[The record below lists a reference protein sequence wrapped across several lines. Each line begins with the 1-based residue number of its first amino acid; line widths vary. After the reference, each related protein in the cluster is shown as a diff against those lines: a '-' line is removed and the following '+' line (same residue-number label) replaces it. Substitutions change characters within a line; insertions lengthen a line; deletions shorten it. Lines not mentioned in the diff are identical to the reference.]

1 VVASEAL
8 GLQGAV
14 TVNKFIL
21 KSAENM
27 LTILDGL
34 LTTLTYI
41 AVSFLLFF
49 IGKIAYQLFH
59 PRVKV
64 AYELVENDNLAFAFA
79 HVGYFIGLLLSI
91 GSVMLGESE
100 GLVNDLIGIGIYG
113 LLSIVLLNLSL
124 IINDK
129 IILSNFDLKKEIF
142 DDKNVGTGI
151 VEGANAIATG
161 LVVMGAITGE
171 GYGELGPIVNVLVY
185 WILGQVILFVTS
197 KIYNLMTS
205 YDVHDHIERG
215 NIAVAVGYSGAI
227 IAIGNLIN
235 NALAHDFDSWM
246 VTVQDVGFNVI
257 VGFAFLPIARF
268 LTDKIL
274 LPGQKLTDEIVNQE
288 DPNVGAAIVE
298 AFAYV
303 GGSMLIVWA
312 L

>member
-1 VVASEAL
+1 
-8 GLQGAV
+8 
-14 TVNKFIL
+14 
-21 KSAENM
+21 M
-27 LTILDGL
+27 LSILDGL
-34 LTTLTYI
+34 LTTLTYVS
-41 AVSFLLFF
+41 VSFLLFF
-49 IGKIAYQLFH
+49 LGKMAYQLFH

-91 GSVMLGESE
+91 GSVMVGESE
-100 GLVNDLIGIGIYG
+100 GLVNDLIGIGSYG

-129 IILSNFDLKKEIF
+129 IILSKFELEKEIF
-142 DDKNVGTGI
+142 NDKNVGTGI

-171 GYGELGPIVNVLVY
+171 GFGEAGPIVNVLIY
-185 WILGQVILFVTS
+185 WISGQIILFVTS
-197 KIYNLMTS
+197 RIYNLITS
-205 YDVHDHIERG
+205 YDIHDYIEKG
-215 NIAVAVGYSGAI
+215 NAAVAVGYSGAI
-227 IAIGNLIN
+227 ISIGNLIN
-235 NALAHDFDSWM
+235 NALAHDFESWM
-246 VTVQDVGFNVI
+246 ITFQDVGFNVI

-274 LPGQKLTDEIVNQE
+274 LPGQKLTDEIINQE
-288 DPNVGAAIVE
+288 DPNVGASIVE

>member
-1 VVASEAL
+1 
-8 GLQGAV
+8 
-14 TVNKFIL
+14 
-21 KSAENM
+21 
-27 LTILDGL
+27 LDGL

-100 GLVNDLIGIGIYG
+100 GLVNDLMGIGIYG

-205 YDVHDHIERG
+205 YDVHYHIERG

>member
-1 VVASEAL
+1 MVASEAL
-8 GLQGAV
+8 GLQGVV
-14 TVNKFIL
+14 TANNFIL

-49 IGKIAYQLFH
+49 IGKMAYQLFH

-79 HVGYFIGLLLSI
+79 HVGYFIGLLLAI

-100 GLVNDLIGIGIYG
+100 GLVNDLMGIGIYG

-151 VEGANAIATG
+151 VEGANAVATG

-171 GYGELGPIVNVLVY
+171 GYGESGPIVNVLVY
-185 WILGQVILFVTS
+185 WILGQVILFITS

-246 VTVQDVGFNVI
+246 ITIQDVGFNVI

>member
-1 VVASEAL
+1 
-8 GLQGAV
+8 
-14 TVNKFIL
+14 
-21 KSAENM
+21 M

-49 IGKIAYQLFH
+49 IGKMAYQLFH

-79 HVGYFIGLLLSI
+79 HVGYFIGLLLAI

-100 GLVNDLIGIGIYG
+100 GLVNDLMGIGIYG
-113 LLSIVLLNLSL
+113 FLSIVLLNLSL

-151 VEGANAIATG
+151 VEGTNAIATG

-171 GYGELGPIVNVLVY
+171 GYGESGPIVNVLVY

-205 YDVHDHIERG
+205 YDVHYHIERG

>member
-1 VVASEAL
+1 
-8 GLQGAV
+8 
-14 TVNKFIL
+14 
-21 KSAENM
+21 M

-100 GLVNDLIGIGIYG
+100 GLVNDLMGIGIYG

-205 YDVHDHIERG
+205 YDVHYHIERG

>member
-1 VVASEAL
+1 MVASEAL

-49 IGKIAYQLFH
+49 IGKMVYQLFH
-59 PRVKV
+59 PKVKV

-79 HVGYFIGLLLSI
+79 HVGYFIGLLLAI

-100 GLVNDLIGIGIYG
+100 GLVNDLMGIGIYG

-246 VTVQDVGFNVI
+246 ITIQDVGFNVI

>member
-1 VVASEAL
+1 MVASEAL

-14 TVNKFIL
+14 TANKFIL

-49 IGKIAYQLFH
+49 IGKMAYQLFH

-79 HVGYFIGLLLSI
+79 PVGYFIGLLLAI

-100 GLVNDLIGIGIYG
+100 GLVNDLMGIGIYG

-129 IILSNFDLKKEIF
+129 IILSNFDLKREIF

-171 GYGELGPIVNVLVY
+171 GYGESGPIVNVLVY

-227 IAIGNLIN
+227 MAIGNLIN

-246 VTVQDVGFNVI
+246 VTIQDVGFNVI

-274 LPGQKLTDEIVNQE
+274 LPGQKLTDEIINQE

-298 AFAYV
+298 AFAYI

>member
-1 VVASEAL
+1 
-8 GLQGAV
+8 
-14 TVNKFIL
+14 
-21 KSAENM
+21 M
-27 LTILDGL
+27 LSILDGL
-34 LTTLTYI
+34 LTTLTYVS
-41 AVSFLLFF
+41 VSFLLFF
-49 IGKIAYQLFH
+49 LGKIVYQLFH

-79 HVGYFIGLLLSI
+79 HVGYFIGLLLAI

-100 GLVNDLIGIGIYG
+100 GLVNDLIGIGSYG

-129 IILSNFDLKKEIF
+129 IILSKFDLEKEVF
-142 DDKNVGTGI
+142 NDKNVGTGI

-171 GYGELGPIVNVLVY
+171 GFGEAGPIVNILIY
-185 WILGQVILFVTS
+185 WISGQVILFITS

-205 YDVHDHIERG
+205 YDIHDHIEKG
-215 NIAVAVGYSGAI
+215 NTAVAVGYSGAI
-227 IAIGNLIN
+227 ISIGNLIN
-235 NALAHDFDSWM
+235 NALAHDFESWM
-246 VTVQDVGFNVI
+246 ITFQDVGFNVI

-274 LPGQKLTDEIVNQE
+274 LPGQKLTDEIINQE
-288 DPNVGAAIVE
+288 DPNVGASVVE

>member
-1 VVASEAL
+1 MVASEAL

-205 YDVHDHIERG
+205 YDVHYHIERG